1 MKWVL
6 CFMLAVGST
15 FLYGQTERSDAMRK
29 EARDLQ
35 KKEHYAEALQKYQ
48 ELIKA
53 PEVDK
58 KLFWSDFSAAREC
71 LMHLQRTPDIDSLLA
86 EVAARFP
93 EDWWL
98 HWQIAEY
105 ALDMPDY
112 GVLHDGKFYRGT
124 HRVTGTH
131 LQIRER
137 NRRQSLLHFEKARK
151 LLQTQM
157 ATDQEKTSFLLGYAA
172 AFLHAHSSDFLHGAL
187 WGVPGRAWRLQ
198 ALSDLDQ
205 LPDWESAA
213 NAEIQISGAPVDE
226 KGNPIFYQ
234 VPASFEQSA
243 NDGERF
249 RWLLQQAGKVNA
261 DGLRHAELML
271 ANFSYDLYGV
281 HTLQQHYWYWDDD
294 EEDPLERSN
303 SLRMLED
310 LSDDETIAQ
319 LANGQKRFQLPED
332 YSFIKKYKALAEQP
346 DVYIRKDIF
355 SRLATIYENRF
366 HPEKALEWWRRH
378 REFDPEMADQRI
390 EQIAGNL
397 GCFQSVKAQVFG
409 KPLRVD
415 FQFRNAPRVNLKLYR
430 LDMPG
435 ILQECKK
442 RILKGDRHDLNYR
455 FEHLGSWL
463 LDKNGSKYIKEKVRE
478 WDVVLEPL
486 PNYRDR
492 ITTFEV
498 AVPSPGAYWLV
509 AELPGGQLSRIP
521 LLAEQYQLLMKPL
534 QNEVLWQLVQAGNG
548 APVAEANV
556 EIFAWCQDWDYNSRK
571 SRLIKQTIRKQTDT
585 LGCIFIE
592 EAELSIGDLGEMQWI
607 ASADIKKD
615 QPAFVCCSANNIVF
629 YPDKSLR
636 KPATRT
642 FIITDRPIYR
652 PGQTLYYKA
661 WLKKPEYAGD
671 AKPYDTFNP
680 FIGAAAKVWLRD
692 PTGETQP
699 LDKDQSQP
707 RKVFDAFDGISGEY
721 QIPADAKLG
730 VYCLGVHG
738 IAQIHDKNG
747 KPVTSR
753 TPDQEITFRIEEYRK
768 PEFEVTVETPAEPP
782 ALGSAFDVKVRAKY
796 YFGTPVASGKASI
809 KVLRYEHSSDFW
821 PVCRWD
827 WLYGK
832 GYWWLGENYD
842 WYPGWKMW
850 SCPPPIWHWL
860 PPRQERPPEVVAQLE
875 QSLDANG
882 EALVNIDSSLVK
894 ELYGDRDHRYEITA
908 EVTDLSRRSIVGKG
922 TVLVGRRPY
931 LLRCWTQGGYYDV
944 GQTLTASA
952 QLSALDGKPAAGK
965 GTLQLFRIRYNA
977 QNLPEESLIEQWKV
991 DSDDQGLASQKLTAK
1006 ESGQYRLAWS
1016 MTPTARPS
1024 ETITGSSL
1032 ICIYGKGSDEGD
1044 FRYNTLELIPDKS
1057 EYAPG
1062 ETLRLRINSD
1072 QADSLVM
1079 LFIRPENGIC
1089 PRPLFVR
1096 LTGKSREVK
1105 IPVSAADTPN
1115 FYLEAALFSQ
1125 GQLHQVVRS
1134 IVVPPESK
1142 VLDLQV
1148 EPERSDLQP
1157 GEEARIALC
1166 LRDLSGRPFHGNVV
1180 VAVYDKSIEYF
1191 TGGSNVPGILPHF
1204 WSWKRHHHPN
1214 WKIMQWYLDNSLNE
1228 KEKQLLPIGIFASE
1242 MLMLGQTRG
1251 EILGVDAGGAS
1262 GMMRA
1267 VKAPAGSKVDMF
1279 MELATN
1285 AAEDATPLAET
1296 AVRWNFADTAF
1307 WIADLET
1314 DAEGR
1319 AKVAFP
1325 MPDSL
1330 TTWKVR
1336 VWAMGKQCQVAE
1348 AERELITAKKL
1359 LVRLQAPRFF
1369 VEKDEVVLS
1378 AVIHHQL
1385 PKAVDVHTLLE
1396 LEGGCL
1402 ELMPGESAAG
1412 RIEIAANGEARV
1424 DWRVKVV
1431 KSGEALIRMKA
1442 LSVQAS
1448 DAVEQRFPV
1457 KVHGMNQLQPF
1468 CGVIRPEQTAGKFVF
1483 DLPQQIQPGTA
1494 RMQLSWSPSLA
1505 LAMLDALPYLLEYP
1519 YGCTE
1524 QTLNRFLPAVLT
1536 RTTLR
1541 KLGYSLQDLQ
1551 QKKVNLNPQELG
1563 DPEERAKRNFSR
1575 SGEHSPVFSDA
1586 EMDKIIHQ
1594 GLADLAA
1601 MRCADGG
1608 WGWFSGWGEI
1618 SLPHLTAQIVHGLL
1632 LARKCGIEVP
1642 SDLLQPGINWLVRYQ
1657 RRELECL
1664 RKQPNE
1670 LGYKD
1675 HAGHLDALVFKVL
1688 CETQPPNFSAAMS
1701 EFLFRDKQRLTPYS
1715 KALVACGEWEALRA
1729 SGTTSIPPDSKLG
1742 VLLRNLRQFVEQDDE
1757 NQTAWL
1763 SINPGW
1769 CWYWYGDE
1777 NETQAIFLRLLSETG
1792 GGKSELAS
1800 RLVKYLLNNRR
1811 HGTYWRSTRDTAA
1824 VIEAF
1829 CAYLDASGELESRL
1843 EFDILLDG
1851 RKIKSGTLQREN
1863 FFSADNRLILEEP
1876 ELPRGRHEVEFRKT
1890 GSGPLYFNGYLEY
1903 FSREDFLRKAGLE
1916 VRIDRVVYRLHRDDE
1931 KIQLPDQRGQATG
1944 TQTENY
1950 RREKLETGASIN
1962 SGDLLEVELLI
1973 ESKNDYEYLL
1983 IEDFRAAACETVDN
1997 LSGYTRN
2004 ALNAYV
2010 EFRDDRTAFFLHSLP
2025 RGKHSMKYRMKAETP
2040 GKFSALPARICGF
2053 YAPELQG
2060 NSDEWK
2066 TGVK

>member
-6 CFMLAVGST
+6 CFMLAVGSA
-15 FLYGQTERSDAMRK
+15 FLYGQTDSMYAMRR
-29 EARDLQ
+29 EAQNLQ
-35 KKEHYAEALQKYQ
+35 KREHYAEALQKYQ

-53 PEVDK
+53 PEVERE
-58 KLFWSDFSAAREC
+58 LLWNDFSAAQLC
-71 LMHLQRTPDIDSLLA
+71 LAHLQRTSEIDALLA
-86 EVAARFP
+86 EVAACFP

-98 HWQIAEY
+98 HWQIGSY
-105 ALDMPDY
+105 ALSMPDY

-131 LQIRER
+131 LQVRER
-137 NRRQSLLHFEKARK
+137 NRRESLLHLEKARK
-151 LLQTQM
+151 LLQTQT
-157 ATDQEKTSFLLGYAA
+157 ATDQDRTYFLLGYAA
-172 AFLHAHSSDFLHGAL
+172 AFLHRSHWELLQETVLHDL
-187 WGVPGRAWRLQ
+187 PGSAWRLQ
-198 ALSDLDQ
+198 TLSDLEQ
-205 LPDWESAA
+205 LPGWESAA
-213 NAEIQISGAPVDE
+213 NADIRISGAPVDG

-234 VPASFEQSA
+234 VPASFELAA

-249 RWLLQQAGKVNA
+249 RWLLQQAGRSHA
-261 DGLRHAELML
+261 DGLRRAELML
-271 ANFSYDLYGV
+271 ANFSHALFGV
-281 HTLQQHYWYWDDD
+281 QTLQQRGWYWNRGG
-294 EEDPLERSN
+294 EDPLERNN
-303 SLRMLED
+303 SLLMLES
-310 LSDDETIAQ
+310 LNDDESIAQ

-332 YSFIKKYKALAEQP
+332 YSFIKKYQALAEQP
-346 DVYIRKDIF
+346 EVYIRKIIF
-355 SRLATIYENRF
+355 PRLATLYENRR
-366 HPEKALEWWRRH
+366 HPEKALEWWRRY
-378 REFDPEMADQRI
+378 REIKSAEADRRI
-390 EQIAGNL
+390 EQITGNL
-397 GCFQSVKAQVFG
+397 GCFLPVKAQVFG
-409 KPLRVD
+409 KPLCVE
-415 FQFRNAPRVNLKLYR
+415 FQFRNASRVNLKLYR

-435 ILQECKK
+435 ILQECQK
-442 RILKGDRHDLNYR
+442 RILKGDRTNLNYH
-455 FEHLGSWL
+455 FSNLGSWL
-463 LDKNGSKYIKEKVRE
+463 LDANGSSYIKEKVRE
-478 WDVVLEPL
+478 WELPLEPL
-486 PNYRDR
+486 PDYRDR
-492 ITTFEV
+492 ITTLEV
-498 AVPSPGAYWLV
+498 AVSSPGAYWLV
-509 AELPGGQLSRIP
+509 AELPGGQFSRIP

-534 QNEVLWQLVQAGNG
+534 QDELLWQLVQTGNG
-548 APVAEANV
+548 EPVPEVSV
-556 EIFAWCQDWDYNSRK
+556 ELFAWRQNWNNKSKKSVLISRN
-571 SRLIKQTIRKQTDT
+571 LNIRTDSM
-585 LGCIFIE
+585 GCFYV
-592 EAELSIGDLGEMQWI
+592 DKKDFPGEKIYSWQWL
-607 ASADIKKD
+607 ASAQVQNG
-615 QPAFVCCSANNIVF
+615 QPAFVCSSVHGSF
-629 YPDKSLR
+629 YPGGTQAVPQMR
-636 KPATRT
+636 VMV
-642 FIITDRPIYR
+642 ITDRPIYR
-652 PGQTLYYKA
+652 PGQTVHYKA
-661 WLKKPEYAGD
+661 WMKRPDYAGD
-671 AKPYDTFNP
+671 CNP
-680 FIGAAAKVWLRD
+680 VVGFSAAVWLRN
-692 PTGETQP
+692 PAGELQTLAGTGELEESLP
-699 LDKDQSQP
+699 G
-707 RKVFDAFDGISGEY
+707 KVFDAFGGISGEY

-730 VYCLGVHG
+730 VYRLGVG
-738 IAQIHDKNG
+738 NS
-747 KPVTSR
+747 PVS
-753 TPDQEITFRIEEYRK
+753 PVWNQEITFRVEEYRK
-768 PEFEVTVETPAEPP
+768 PEFEVTLEMPAEPP
-782 ALGSAFDVKVRAKY
+782 ALGSAFNVKVQAKY
-796 YFGTPVASGKASI
+796 YFGTPVASGKAAI
-809 KVLRYEHSSDFW
+809 KVLRYEHTLDFW
-821 PVCRWD
+821 PVSRWD

-832 GYWWLGENYD
+832 GYWWLGEDYP
-842 WYPGWKMW
+842 WYPGWQQW
-850 SCPPPIWHWL
+850 VCPPPIWHWL

-875 QSLDANG
+875 QALDANG
-882 EALVNIDSSLVK
+882 EILVNVDSSLVK

-908 EVTDLSRRSIVGKG
+908 EVTDLSRRSIIGKG

-931 LLRCWTQGGYYDV
+931 ILRCWTQGGYYNA

-952 QLSALDGKPAAGK
+952 QLSAVDGKPAAGK
-965 GTLQLFRIRYNA
+965 GTLKLFRIRYNA
-977 QNLPEESLIEQWKV
+977 LNLPEERLLEQLEV
-991 DSDDQGLASQKLTAK
+991 VSGEQGLVSQKFIAR

-1016 MTPTARPS
+1016 MTPEARPS
-1024 ETITGSSL
+1024 ETISGSSL
-1032 ICIYGKGSDEGD
+1032 ICVYGKGRDEGD

-1062 ETLRLRINSD
+1062 ETMRLRINSD
-1072 QADSLVM
+1072 QAGSLVL
-1079 LFIRPENGIC
+1079 LFIRPENGLC
-1089 PRPLFVR
+1089 QRPQFVR
-1096 LTGKSREVK
+1096 LTGKSREIE
-1105 IPVSAADTPN
+1105 IPVSASDTPN

-1125 GQLHQVVRS
+1125 GELHQAMRS
-1134 IVVPPESK
+1134 IAVPPESK

-1148 EPERSDLQP
+1148 EPEQSDLQP
-1157 GEEARIALC
+1157 GEEARIALR
-1166 LRDLSGRPFHGNVV
+1166 LRDLSGRPFHGSVV

-1214 WKIMQWYLDNSLNE
+1214 WQMMQWYLNNSLKD
-1228 KEKQLLPIGIFASE
+1228 KEKQLLPIGLFASE
-1242 MLMLGQTRG
+1242 MLLAAGTKGEMVRFKADGAAGGMLRAAAAPAMLG
-1251 EILGVDAGGAS
+1251 A
-1262 GMMRA
+1262 
-1267 VKAPAGSKVDMF
+1267 DMVA
-1279 MELATN
+1279 ESAN
-1285 AAEDATPLAET
+1285 AEEATPLAET
-1296 AVRWNFADTAF
+1296 AVRRNFADTAF

-1348 AERELITAKKL
+1348 AERELVTAKKL

-1385 PKAVDVHTLLE
+1385 LKAVDVHTLLE

-1402 ELMPGESAAG
+1402 ELMPGEQAAG
-1412 RIEIAANGEARV
+1412 RIEIAASGEARV
-1424 DWRVKVV
+1424 DWRVKVI

-1448 DAVEQRFPV
+1448 DAMEQRFPV

-1494 RMQLSWSPSLA
+1494 RLQLSWSPSLA

-1536 RTTLR
+1536 RATLQ

-1575 SGEHSPVFSDA
+1575 SDEQSPVFSDA
-1586 EMDKIIHQ
+1586 EMDKIIAQ

-1608 WGWFSGWGEI
+1608 WGWFSGWGEN

-1632 LARKCGIEVP
+1632 LARKCGVEVP
-1642 SDLLQPGINWLVRYQ
+1642 SDLLQSGVNWLLQHQ
-1657 RRELECL
+1657 RRELSRLQKKPGDED
-1664 RKQPNE
+1664 
-1670 LGYKD
+1670 YKS
-1675 HAGHLDALVFKVL
+1675 HADHLDALVFKVL
-1688 CETQPPNFSAAMS
+1688 CETQPANFSEAMS
-1701 EFLFRDKQRLTPYS
+1701 EFLFRDKELLTPYS

-1729 SGTTSIPPDSKLG
+1729 SGTTSVSPGSKLSE
-1742 VLLRNLRQFVEQDDE
+1742 LLRNLRQFVEQDDE

-1763 SINPGW
+1763 AINPGW
-1769 CWYWYGDE
+1769 RWYWYGDE
-1777 NETQAIFLRLLSETG
+1777 NETQAIFLQLLTETG
-1792 GGKSELAS
+1792 EGKGELAS
-1800 RLVKYLLNNRR
+1800 RLVKYLLNNRQ

-1824 VIEAF
+1824 VLEAF
-1829 CAYLDASGELESRL
+1829 CAYLANSGELDSQL
-1843 EFDILLDG
+1843 EFEILLDG
-1851 RKIKSGTLQREN
+1851 RKIKGGALQREN
-1863 FFSADNRLILEEP
+1863 FFSANNRLILEEP
-1876 ELPRGRHEVEFRKT
+1876 DLPKGKHEVEFRKT

-1931 KIQLPDQRGQATG
+1931 KIQLPDQKGQVAG

-1950 RREKLETGASIN
+1950 RREKLATGAIIN

-1997 LSGYTRN
+1997 QSGYTRN

-2010 EFRDDRTAFFLHSLP
+2010 EFRDDRTAFFVRSLP
-2025 RGKHSMKYRMKAETP
+2025 RGKHSMKYHMKTETP

-2066 TGVK
+2066 TVIEK